1 MNSPRERHLL
11 FLTGGLACF
20 VCAAAW
26 AQRMQEPSAAAAD
39 SPRPYSMTQ
48 IGQPHK
54 VETLVG
60 RGDKLEVIDKNGKA
74 TEITR
79 KDLPILNRSREA
91 GRASAPAT
99 APEEAQKRPTE
110 GTKPSRENTGATP
123 AQEQSN
129 EGAST
134 IEPNKQAEAQ
144 PPGKRDNAAQTGKG
158 AQANAKEAK
167 VKAAEEEATKERA
180 EAIRKANIEKL
191 RKLEWDN
198 AWFYDKSGKPIS
210 HEELDKRIEKG
221 EVADIGATDIYLQNW
236 KTEPEKPATGNQGEA
251 ASPGTNMQEK

>member
-1 MNSPRERHLL
+1 
-11 FLTGGLACF
+11 
-20 VCAAAW
+20 
-26 AQRMQEPSAAAAD
+26 
-39 SPRPYSMTQ
+39 MTQ

-79 KDLPILNRSREA
+79 KDLPIVNRSREA

-110 GTKPSRENTGATP
+110 GTTPTQENAGATP
-123 AQEQSN
+123 AQEQN
-129 EGAST
+129 KEGGAT
-134 IEPNKQAEAQ
+134 TAPNKQVEAQ

-210 HEELDKRIEKG
+210 REELDKRIEKG

-236 KTEPEKPATGNQGEA
+236 KTESEKPAEENQRE
-251 ASPGTNMQEK
+251 GTPSGQEMQKR